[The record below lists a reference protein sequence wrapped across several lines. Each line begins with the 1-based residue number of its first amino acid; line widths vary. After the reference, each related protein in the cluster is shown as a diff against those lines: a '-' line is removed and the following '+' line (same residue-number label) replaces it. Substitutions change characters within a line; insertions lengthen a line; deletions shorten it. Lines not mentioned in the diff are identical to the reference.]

1 MIYPQTR
8 LRRLRYNK
16 NIRNLT
22 SEISLRVD
30 DFIYPLFVC
39 EGNSI
44 SKEIKSL
51 PGQFQLSIDQLI
63 LKIEEA
69 KKVGIHSFILF
80 PISESKDTCGDVGI
94 SDNNILQKAI
104 RKIKNCIDDI
114 LIVADVCNCA
124 YTSHGHCG
132 TIVDGDVDND
142 ITIKNLAL
150 QSVSLAKSGADIIAP
165 SDMMDGRVKIIR
177 EYLDKNGFEKVPIMS
192 YSAKFASNFY
202 GPFREASNSSPKS
215 GSRST
220 YQLSFSNTREAMREG
235 QLDIEEGA
243 DMLMVKPALSYLD
256 IIYQFKLNYKLPIV
270 AFNVSGEYFLVKSQ
284 EKNTQFNSI
293 ELAIEVL
300 TSIKRAGADII
311 ISYHALEIAKY
322 IKENNE
328 IR

>member
-220 YQLSFSNTREAMREG
+220 YQLSFSNAREAMREG
-235 QLDIEEGA
+235 QLDVEEGA

-284 EKNTQFNSI
+284 EKNTQFNNI

>member
-1 MIYPQTR
+1 MTYPQTR

-69 KKVGIHSFILF
+69 KKVGINSFILF

-220 YQLSFSNTREAMREG
+220 YQLSFSNAREAMREG
-235 QLDIEEGA
+235 QLDVEEGA

-328 IR
+328 IQ

>member
-1 MIYPQTR
+1 MTYPQTR

-16 NIRNLT
+16 NIRNLI
-22 SEISLRVD
+22 SENSLNVD

-44 SKEIKSL
+44 LKEIDSL

-69 KKVGIHSFILF
+69 KKIGINSFILF
-80 PISESKDTCGDVGI
+80 PISKSKDTCGEIAV
-94 SDNNILQKAI
+94 SDGNILQKAI
-104 RKIKNCIDDI
+104 KKAKNYFDDI
-114 LIVADVCNCA
+114 LIIADVCNCA

-177 EYLDKNGFEKVPIMS
+177 EYLDNNGFEKVPIMS

-202 GPFREASNSSPKS
+202 GPFREASNSSPQN
-215 GSRST
+215 GDRST
-220 YQLSFSNTREAMREG
+220 YQLSFNNSREALREG
-235 QLDIEEGA
+235 RLDIEEGA

-256 IIYQFKLNYKLPIV
+256 IIYQFKQNYNLPIV
-270 AFNVSGEYFLVKSQ
+270 AFNVSGEYLLVKSQ
-284 EKNTQFNSI
+284 EKSKQFDNI
-293 ELAIEVL
+293 RLAYEIL

-322 IKENNE
+322 IVKKNE
-328 IR
+328 IQ

>member
-69 KKVGIHSFILF
+69 KKVGIHSFIIF

-220 YQLSFSNTREAMREG
+220 YQLSFSNAREAMREG
-235 QLDIEEGA
+235 QLDVEEGA

>member
-1 MIYPQTR
+1 MIYPQNR

-80 PISESKDTCGDVGI
+80 PISESKDTCGEIAI
-94 SDNNILQKAI
+94 SDDNILQKAI
-104 RKIKNCIDDI
+104 RKIKNCFDDI

-202 GPFREASNSSPKS
+202 GPFREASNSSPQR
-215 GSRST
+215 GDRST
-220 YQLSFSNTREAMREG
+220 YQLSFRNSREAMREG

-243 DMLMVKPALSYLD
+243 DMLMVKPALAYLD
-256 IIYQFKLNYKLPIV
+256 IIYQFKQNYKLPIV
-270 AFNVSGEYFLVKSQ
+270 AFNVSGEYLLVKSQ
-284 EKNTQFNSI
+284 EKSAEFDNI
-293 ELAIEVL
+293 RLAFEVL

-311 ISYHALEIAKY
+311 ISYHAIEIAKY
-322 IKENNE
+322 IEENNE
-328 IR
+328 IL

>member
-8 LRRLRYNK
+8 LRRLRYNR

-69 KKVGIHSFILF
+69 KKVAINSFILF
-80 PISESKDTCGDVGI
+80 PISESKDTCGEIAI
-94 SDNNILQKAI
+94 SDDNILQKAI
-104 RKIKNCIDDI
+104 RKIKNCYDDI

-215 GSRST
+215 GDRST
-220 YQLSFSNTREAMREG
+220 YQLSFRNSREAMREG

-284 EKNTQFNSI
+284 EKNTQFNNI